1 MKKKILTGRAAR
13 ISPTGVGRCGGAAV
27 SVRKSNQGVSSA
39 SMKAKKMM
47 TLATMKRK
55 RGTKMEKLES
65 TSDVCV
71 ASSQDTP
78 QKIVSETLTSK
89 LTRTSAR
96 IKSAWPRLRTSESC
110 TLTLRS
116 TPLIL
121 LRRPLWF
128 LWTWMRRDSLNR
140 RKISSVLL

>member
-65 TSDVCV
+65 TSDVCA
-71 ASSQDTP
+71 ASNWGIRLTIKTDADLGQD
-78 QKIVSETLTSK
+78 QERLAKIKDFRK
-89 LTRTSAR
+89 LHADTTINTTHF
-96 IKSAWPRLRTSESC
+96 IKKAVMV
-110 TLTLRS
+110 
-116 TPLIL
+116 PLDL
-121 LRRPLWF
+121 DEEGQP
-128 LWTWMRRDSLNR
+128 
-140 RKISSVLL
+140 